1 MAAFMTLRR
10 CLVLLLS
17 PIVMLSMAGG
27 LYALVAW
34 ETWRKANGISNLEW
48 QWGDVSWAGLRLDR
62 LSATQSREGQRYHMV
77 GKQLSL
83 AWSWHWYGPVPEAI
97 VIDQLALTLPQGF
110 HAEGDLTISSPLE
123 PDKRQL
129 TTNDMKIEGRLAE
142 RNIAGWAM
150 SEGRINLT
158 VSGKASER
166 SATLTL
172 GEQSRVE
179 FDDIAAPGK
188 DSRLDDL
195 GFNLT
200 GVTLVGD
207 YQLAPMALERL
218 AVEGPF
224 EAAVATIHNAQLI
237 PQPWRFD
244 GQLDGTLTELKI
256 DGRLSSDAG
265 AVADTHMNYPFEG
278 VPALEVSMNAGGAS
292 GGRALADT
300 FTAWPAALEVS
311 DGRVEAVLSARFP
324 SQGVRVQGGIDFDHL
339 GGLYARTAWTGLG
352 GRVNLNLDNDHVN
365 VRTSDLTLDTLNPG
379 IALRDVR
386 VAGFYRAPRNL
397 VANGTLVLDRASSEL
412 LGGEV
417 RVTPGEWQLA
427 DMPLRV
433 PLEISGIEL
442 AQLMQVYPAEG
453 LAGSGLLQGAI
464 PVRIGPEG
472 VSIDAGQVQAV
483 APGGTLKLPADRL
496 KGMAQG
502 NQAMTLVVQAM
513 ENFHYSV
520 LNSTIDYA
528 QDGTLTLGL
537 RLEGS
542 SPEVRDGHP
551 IVLNINL
558 EEDIPALLTSLQLSG
573 RVNDAVTEKV
583 RNLIREREAQRQST
597 GAGNNQE

>member
-10 CLVLLLS
+10 CLLLLLS
-17 PIVMLSMAGG
+17 LIVMLSMAGG

-48 QWGDVSWAGLRLDR
+48 RWGDVSLAGLRLDR
-62 LSATQSREGQRYHMV
+62 LSATQSREGQRYHLV

-83 AWSWHWYGPVPEAI
+83 AWRWHWYGPMPEAI
-97 VIDQLALTLPQGF
+97 VIEQLALTLPQGV
-110 HAEGDLTISSPLE
+110 HAEGDLTISRPLE
-123 PDKRQL
+123 PGERLL
-129 TTNDMKIEGRLAE
+129 TTNAMKIEGRLAE
-142 RNIAGWAM
+142 RGLAGWTIG
-150 SEGRINLT
+150 EGRINLT
-158 VSGKASER
+158 VSGTASER

-188 DSRLDDL
+188 DSRLDGL
-195 GFNLT
+195 WVNLA
-200 GVTLVGD
+200 GVTLVGE
-207 YQLAPMALERL
+207 YQLALMALERL

-224 EAAVATIHNAQLI
+224 EATVATIHHPQLL

-244 GQLDGTLTELKI
+244 GQLDGTLSELKI

-265 AVADTHMNYPFEG
+265 VDADMDMNYPFEG
-278 VPALEVSMNAGGAS
+278 IPALEVSMSAAGAS

-311 DGRVEAVLSARFP
+311 DGRVETALSARFP
-324 SQGVRVQGGIDFDHL
+324 SQGFRVQGDLVFDNL
-339 GGLYARTAWTGLG
+339 DGLYDRTAWTGLD

-365 VRTSDLTLDTLNPG
+365 VRTSDLVLDALNPG
-379 IALRDVR
+379 IALRDAR
-386 VAGFYRAPRNL
+386 VAGLYRSPRDQI
-397 VANGTLVLDRASSEL
+397 ANGTLVLDQASSEL

-427 DMPLRV
+427 DMPLRIS
-433 PLEISGIEL
+433 LELSGIEL
-442 AQLMQVYPAEG
+442 AKLMQVYPAEG

-464 PVRIGPEG
+464 PVRVGPEG

-502 NQAMTLVVQAM
+502 NQAMALVVQAM

-528 QDGTLTLGL
+528 QDGTLMLGL

-573 RVNDAVTEKV
+573 RVNEAVTEKV
-583 RNLIREREAQRQST
+583 RNLIRERDAQRQST

>member
-1 MAAFMTLRR
+1 M
-10 CLVLLLS
+10 
-17 PIVMLSMAGG
+17 I
-27 LYALVAW
+27 
-34 ETWRKANGISNLEW
+34 E
-48 QWGDVSWAGLRLDR
+48 
-62 LSATQSREGQRYHMV
+62 
-77 GKQLSL
+77 
-83 AWSWHWYGPVPEAI
+83 
-97 VIDQLALTLPQGF
+97 QLALTLPQGV
-110 HAEGDLTISSPLE
+110 HAEGDLTISRPLE
-123 PDKRQL
+123 PGERLL
-129 TTNDMKIEGRLAE
+129 TTNAMKIEGRLAE
-142 RNIAGWAM
+142 RGLAGWTIG
-150 SEGRINLT
+150 EGRINLT
-158 VSGKASER
+158 VSGTASER

-195 GFNLT
+195 GVNLA
-200 GVTLVGD
+200 GVTLVGE

-224 EAAVATIHNAQLI
+224 EATVATIHHPQLL

-244 GQLDGTLTELKI
+244 GQLDGTLGELKI

-265 AVADTHMNYPFEG
+265 VDADMDMNYPFEG
-278 VPALEVSMNAGGAS
+278 VPALEVSMNAAGAS

-311 DGRVEAVLSARFP
+311 DGRVETALSARFP
-324 SQGVRVQGGIDFDHL
+324 SQGFRVQGDLVFDNL
-339 GGLYARTAWTGLG
+339 DGLYDRTAWTGLD

-365 VRTSDLTLDTLNPG
+365 VRTSDLVLDALNPG

-386 VAGFYRAPRNL
+386 VAGLYRSPRDQI
-397 VANGTLVLDRASSEL
+397 ANGTLVLDQASSEL

-427 DMPLRV
+427 DMPLRIS
-433 PLEISGIEL
+433 LELSGIEL
-442 AQLMQVYPAEG
+442 AKLMQVYPAEG

-464 PVRIGPEG
+464 PVRVGPEG
-472 VSIDAGQVQAV
+472 VSIDAGHVQAV

-502 NQAMTLVVQAM
+502 NQAMALVVQAM

-528 QDGTLTLGL
+528 QDGTLMLGL

-573 RVNDAVTEKV
+573 RVNEAVTEKV
-583 RNLIREREAQRQST
+583 RNLIRERDAQRQST

>member
-1 MAAFMTLRR
+1 MTAFMTLRR
-10 CLVLLLS
+10 CLLLLLS
-17 PIVMLSMAGG
+17 LIVMLSMAGG

-34 ETWRKANGISNLEW
+34 ETWRKANGISNVEW
-48 QWGDVSWAGLRLDR
+48 RWGDVSLAGLRLDR
-62 LSATQSREGQRYHMV
+62 LSATQSREGQRYHLV

-83 AWSWHWYGPVPEAI
+83 AWRWQWYGPMPEAI
-97 VIDQLALTLPQGF
+97 VIEQLALSLPQGV
-110 HAEGDLTISSPLE
+110 HAEGDLTISRPLE
-123 PDKRQL
+123 PGERQL
-129 TTNDMKIEGRLAE
+129 ITRAMKIEGRLAE
-142 RNIAGWAM
+142 RALAGWTM
-150 SEGRINLT
+150 GEGRINLT
-158 VSGKASER
+158 VSGTASEQA
-166 SATLTL
+166 ATLTL

-188 DSRLDDL
+188 DSRLDGL
-195 GFNLT
+195 WVNLA
-200 GVTLVGD
+200 GVTLVGE
-207 YQLAPMALERL
+207 YQLTPMELERL

-224 EAAVATIHNAQLI
+224 EATVATIHHPQLL

-244 GQLDGTLTELKI
+244 GQLDGTLSELKI

-265 AVADTHMNYPFEG
+265 VDADMDMNYPFEG
-278 VPALEVSMNAGGAS
+278 IPALEVSMNAVGAS

-311 DGRVEAVLSARFP
+311 DGRVETALSARFP
-324 SQGVRVQGGIDFDHL
+324 SQGIRVQGDLVFDNL
-339 GGLYARTAWTGLG
+339 DGLYDRTAWTGLD

-365 VRTSDLTLDTLNPG
+365 VRTSDLVLDALNPG

-386 VAGFYRAPRNL
+386 VAGLYRSPRDQI
-397 VANGTLVLDRASSEL
+397 ANGTLVLDQASSEL

-427 DMPLRV
+427 DMPLRI
-433 PLEISGIEL
+433 PLELSGIEL
-442 AQLMQVYPAEG
+442 AKLMQVYPAEG

-464 PVRIGPEG
+464 PVRVGPEG

-502 NQAMTLVVQAM
+502 NQAMALVVQAM

-528 QDGTLTLGL
+528 QDGTLMLGL

-573 RVNDAVTEKV
+573 RVNEAVTEKV
-583 RNLIREREAQRQST
+583 RNLIRERDAQRQST

>member
-1 MAAFMTLRR
+1 
-10 CLVLLLS
+10 
-17 PIVMLSMAGG
+17 MLSMAGG

-34 ETWRKANGISNLEW
+34 ETWRKANGISNVEW
-48 QWGDVSWAGLRLDR
+48 RWGDVSLAGLRLDR
-62 LSATQSREGQRYHMV
+62 LSATQSREGQRYHLV

-83 AWSWHWYGPVPEAI
+83 AWRWHWYGPMPEAI
-97 VIDQLALTLPQGF
+97 VIEQLALSLPQGV
-110 HAEGDLTISSPLE
+110 HAEGDLTISRPLE
-123 PDKRQL
+123 PGERQL
-129 TTNDMKIEGRLAE
+129 ITRAMKIEGRLAE
-142 RNIAGWAM
+142 RALAGWTM
-150 SEGRINLT
+150 GEGRINLT
-158 VSGKASER
+158 VSGTASEQA
-166 SATLTL
+166 ATLTL

-188 DSRLDDL
+188 DSRLDGL
-195 GFNLT
+195 WVNLA
-200 GVTLVGD
+200 GVTLVGE
-207 YQLAPMALERL
+207 YQLTPMELERL

-224 EAAVATIHNAQLI
+224 EATVATIHHPQLL

-244 GQLDGTLTELKI
+244 GQLDGTLSELKI

-265 AVADTHMNYPFEG
+265 VDADMDMNYPFEG
-278 VPALEVSMNAGGAS
+278 IPALEVSMNAVGAS

-311 DGRVEAVLSARFP
+311 DGRVETALSARFP
-324 SQGVRVQGGIDFDHL
+324 SQGIRVQGDLVFDNL
-339 GGLYARTAWTGLG
+339 DGLYDRTAWTGLD

-365 VRTSDLTLDTLNPG
+365 VRTSDLVLDALNPG

-386 VAGFYRAPRNL
+386 VAGLYRSPRDQI
-397 VANGTLVLDRASSEL
+397 ANGTLVLDQASSEL

-427 DMPLRV
+427 DMPLRI
-433 PLEISGIEL
+433 PLELSGIEL
-442 AQLMQVYPAEG
+442 AKLMQVYPAEG

-464 PVRIGPEG
+464 PVRVGPEG

-502 NQAMTLVVQAM
+502 NQAMALVVQAM

-528 QDGTLTLGL
+528 QDGTLMLGL

-573 RVNDAVTEKV
+573 RVNEAVTEKV
-583 RNLIREREAQRQST
+583 RNLIRERDAQRQST

>member
-10 CLVLLLS
+10 CLLLLS
-17 PIVMLSMAGG
+17 LIVMLSTAGG
-27 LYALVAW
+27 LYTLVAW
-34 ETWRKANGISNLEW
+34 ETWRTENGISNLEW
-48 QWGDVSWAGLRLDR
+48 QWGDVSMAGLRLDR
-62 LSATQSREGQRYHMV
+62 LSATQSREGQRYHLV

-83 AWSWHWYGPVPEAI
+83 AWSWRWYGPMPEAI
-97 VIDQLALTLPQGF
+97 VIDQLALTLPQGV

-123 PDKRQL
+123 PGKRQL

-142 RNIAGWAM
+142 RHIAGWAM

-179 FDDIAAPGK
+179 FDDIAAPGE

-292 GGRALADT
+292 GGRALAET

-324 SQGVRVQGGIDFDHL
+324 SQGIRVQGDIDFDHF
-339 GGLYARTAWTGLG
+339 GGLYARTAWTGLD

-365 VRTSDLTLDTLNPG
+365 VRTSDLVLDALNPG

-386 VAGFYRAPRNL
+386 IAGLYRSPRDQI
-397 VANGTLVLDRASSEL
+397 ANGTLVLDQASSEL

-427 DMPLRV
+427 DMPLLI
-433 PLEISGIEL
+433 PLELSGIEL
-442 AQLMQVYPAEG
+442 VQLMQVYPAEG
-453 LAGSGLLQGAI
+453 LAGSGLLQGTI
-464 PVRIGPEG
+464 PVRVGPEG

-502 NQAMTLVVQAM
+502 NQAMALVVQAM

-520 LNSTIDYA
+520 LDSTIDYA
-528 QDGTLTLGL
+528 QDGTLMLGL

-573 RVNDAVTEKV
+573 RVNEAVTEKV
-583 RNLIREREAQRQST
+583 RKLIRERDAQRQST

>member
-10 CLVLLLS
+10 CLLLLLS
-17 PIVMLSMAGG
+17 LIVMLSMAGG

-34 ETWRKANGISNLEW
+34 ETWRTANGISNVEW
-48 QWGDVSWAGLRLDR
+48 RWGDVSLAGLRLDR
-62 LSATQSREGQRYHMV
+62 LSATQSREGQRYHLV

-83 AWSWHWYGPVPEAI
+83 AWSWHWYGPMPEAI
-97 VIDQLALTLPQGF
+97 VIEQLALTLPQGV
-110 HAEGDLTISSPLE
+110 HAEGDLTISRPLE
-123 PDKRQL
+123 PGERLL
-129 TTNDMKIEGRLAE
+129 TTNAMKIEGRLAE
-142 RNIAGWAM
+142 RGLAGWTIG
-150 SEGRINLT
+150 EGRINLT
-158 VSGKASER
+158 VSGTASER

-188 DSRLDDL
+188 DSRLDGL
-195 GFNLT
+195 WVNLA
-200 GVTLVGD
+200 GVTLVGE

-224 EAAVATIHNAQLI
+224 EATVATIHHPQLL

-244 GQLDGTLTELKI
+244 GQLDGTLSELKI

-265 AVADTHMNYPFEG
+265 VDADMDMNYPFEG
-278 VPALEVSMNAGGAS
+278 IPALEVSMNAAGAS

-311 DGRVEAVLSARFP
+311 DGRVETALSARFP
-324 SQGVRVQGGIDFDHL
+324 SQGIRVQGDLVFDNL
-339 GGLYARTAWTGLG
+339 DGLYDRTAWTGLD

-365 VRTSDLTLDTLNPG
+365 VRTSDLVLDALNPG

-386 VAGFYRAPRNL
+386 VAGLYRSPRDQI
-397 VANGTLVLDRASSEL
+397 ANGTLVLDQASSEL

-427 DMPLRV
+427 DMPLRI
-433 PLEISGIEL
+433 PLELSGIEL
-442 AQLMQVYPAEG
+442 AKLMQVYPAEG

-464 PVRIGPEG
+464 PVRVGPEG

-502 NQAMTLVVQAM
+502 NQAMALVVQAM

-520 LNSTIDYA
+520 LNSTIAYA
-528 QDGTLTLGL
+528 PDGTLMLGL
-537 RLEGS
+537 RLAGS
-542 SPEVRDGHP
+542 SPEIRDGHP

-573 RVNDAVTEKV
+573 RVNEAVTEKV
-583 RNLIREREAQRQST
+583 RNLIRERDAQRQST

>member
-1 MAAFMTLRR
+1 MTLRR
-10 CLVLLLS
+10 CLLLLLS
-17 PIVMLSMAGG
+17 LIVMLSMAGG
-27 LYALVAW
+27 LYTLAAW

-48 QWGDVSWAGLRLDR
+48 RWGDVSLAGLRLDR

-83 AWSWHWYGPVPEAI
+83 AWRWHGPMPEAI
-97 VIDQLALTLPQGF
+97 VIEQLALTLPQGV
-110 HAEGDLTISSPLE
+110 HAEGDLTISKPLE
-123 PDKRQL
+123 PGERQL
-129 TTNDMKIEGRLAE
+129 TTSAMKIEGRLAE
-142 RNIAGWAM
+142 RALAGWTM
-150 SEGRINLT
+150 GEGRINLT
-158 VSGKASER
+158 VSGTASEQA
-166 SATLTL
+166 ATLTL

-188 DSRLDDL
+188 DSRLDGL
-195 GFNLT
+195 WVNLA
-200 GVTLVGD
+200 GVTLVGE

-224 EAAVATIHNAQLI
+224 EATVATIHHPQLL

-244 GQLDGTLTELKI
+244 GQLDGTLGELKV

-265 AVADTHMNYPFEG
+265 VDADMDMNYPFEG
-278 VPALEVSMNAGGAS
+278 VPALEVSMDAAGAS

-311 DGRVEAVLSARFP
+311 DGRVEAALSARFP
-324 SQGVRVQGGIDFDHL
+324 SQGFRVQGDLVFDNL
-339 GGLYARTAWTGLG
+339 DGLYDRTAWTGLD

-365 VRTSDLTLDTLNPG
+365 VRTSDLVLDALNPG

-386 VAGFYRAPRNL
+386 VAGLYRSPRDQI
-397 VANGTLVLDRASSEL
+397 ANGTLVLDQASSEL

-427 DMPLRV
+427 DMPLRIS
-433 PLEISGIEL
+433 LELSGIEL
-442 AQLMQVYPAEG
+442 AKLMQLYPAEG

-464 PVRIGPEG
+464 PVRVGPEG

-502 NQAMTLVVQAM
+502 NQAMALVVQAM

-528 QDGTLTLGL
+528 QDGTLMLGL

-583 RNLIREREAQRQST
+583 RNLIRERDAQRQST

>member
-10 CLVLLLS
+10 CLLLLLS
-17 PIVMLSMAGG
+17 LIVMLSMAGG
-27 LYALVAW
+27 LHALVAW

-48 QWGDVSWAGLRLDR
+48 RWGDVSLAGLRLDR

-83 AWSWHWYGPVPEAI
+83 AWSWHWYGPMPEAI
-97 VIDQLALTLPQGF
+97 VIEQLALTLPQGV
-110 HAEGDLTISSPLE
+110 HAEGDLTISKPLE
-123 PDKRQL
+123 PGERQL
-129 TTNDMKIEGRLAE
+129 TTSAMKIEGRLAE
-142 RNIAGWAM
+142 RALAGWTIGD
-150 SEGRINLT
+150 GRINLT
-158 VSGKASER
+158 VSGTASER

-188 DSRLDDL
+188 DSRLDGL
-195 GFNLT
+195 WVNLA
-200 GVTLVGD
+200 GVTLVGE

-224 EAAVATIHNAQLI
+224 EATVATIHHPQLL

-244 GQLDGTLTELKI
+244 GQLDGTLSELKI

-265 AVADTHMNYPFEG
+265 VDADMDMNYPFEG
-278 VPALEVSMNAGGAS
+278 IPALEVSMNAAGAS

-311 DGRVEAVLSARFP
+311 DGRVEAALSARFP
-324 SQGVRVQGGIDFDHL
+324 SQGFRVQGDLVFDNL
-339 GGLYARTAWTGLG
+339 DGLYDRTAWTGLD

-365 VRTSDLTLDTLNPG
+365 VRTSDLVLDALNPG

-386 VAGFYRAPRNL
+386 VAGLYRSPRDQI
-397 VANGTLVLDRASSEL
+397 ANGTLVLDQASSEL

-427 DMPLRV
+427 DMPLRIS
-433 PLEISGIEL
+433 LELSGIEL
-442 AQLMQVYPAEG
+442 AKLMQVYPAEG

-464 PVRIGPEG
+464 PVRVGPEG

-502 NQAMTLVVQAM
+502 NQAMALVVQAM

-528 QDGTLTLGL
+528 QDGTLMLGL

-573 RVNDAVTEKV
+573 RVNEAVTEKV
-583 RNLIREREAQRQST
+583 RNLIRERDAQRQST

>member
-10 CLVLLLS
+10 CLLLLLS
-17 PIVMLSMAGG
+17 LIVMLSMAGG

-48 QWGDVSWAGLRLDR
+48 RWGDVSLAGLRLHR

-83 AWSWHWYGPVPEAI
+83 AWRWHWYGPMPEAI
-97 VIDQLALTLPQGF
+97 VIEQLALTLPQGV
-110 HAEGDLTISSPLE
+110 HAEGDLTISRPLE
-123 PDKRQL
+123 PGERLL
-129 TTNDMKIEGRLAE
+129 TTNAMKIEGRLAE
-142 RNIAGWAM
+142 RGLAGWTIG
-150 SEGRINLT
+150 EGRINLT
-158 VSGKASER
+158 VSGTASER

-188 DSRLDDL
+188 DSRLDGL
-195 GFNLT
+195 WVNLA
-200 GVTLVGD
+200 GVTLVGE
-207 YQLAPMALERL
+207 YQLALMALERL

-224 EAAVATIHNAQLI
+224 EATVATIHHPQLL

-244 GQLDGTLTELKI
+244 GQLDGTLSELKI

-265 AVADTHMNYPFEG
+265 VDADMDMNYPFEG
-278 VPALEVSMNAGGAS
+278 IPALEVSMNAAGAS

-311 DGRVEAVLSARFP
+311 DGRVETALSARFP
-324 SQGVRVQGGIDFDHL
+324 SQGFRVQGDLVFDNL
-339 GGLYARTAWTGLG
+339 DGLYDRTAWTGLD

-365 VRTSDLTLDTLNPG
+365 VRTSDLVLDALNPG
-379 IALRDVR
+379 IALRDAR
-386 VAGFYRAPRNL
+386 VAGLYRSPRDQI
-397 VANGTLVLDRASSEL
+397 ANGTLVLDQASSEL

-427 DMPLRV
+427 DMPLRIS
-433 PLEISGIEL
+433 LELSGIEL
-442 AQLMQVYPAEG
+442 AKLMQVYPAEG

-464 PVRIGPEG
+464 PVRVGPEG

-502 NQAMTLVVQAM
+502 NQAMALVVQAM

-528 QDGTLTLGL
+528 QDGTLMLGL

-583 RNLIREREAQRQST
+583 RNLIRERDAQRQST

>member
-1 MAAFMTLRR
+1 MTLRR
-10 CLVLLLS
+10 CLLLLLS
-17 PIVMLSMAGG
+17 LIVMLSMAGG

-34 ETWRKANGISNLEW
+34 ETWRKANGISNVEW
-48 QWGDVSWAGLRLDR
+48 RWGDVSLAGLRLDR
-62 LSATQSREGQRYHMV
+62 LSATQSREGQRYHLV

-83 AWSWHWYGPVPEAI
+83 AWRWHWYGPMPEAI
-97 VIDQLALTLPQGF
+97 VIEQLALSLPQGV
-110 HAEGDLTISSPLE
+110 HAEGDLTISRPLE
-123 PDKRQL
+123 PGERQL
-129 TTNDMKIEGRLAE
+129 ITRAMKIEGRLAE
-142 RNIAGWAM
+142 RALAGWTM
-150 SEGRINLT
+150 GEGRINLT
-158 VSGKASER
+158 VSGTASEQA
-166 SATLTL
+166 ATLTL

-188 DSRLDDL
+188 DSRLDGL
-195 GFNLT
+195 WVNLA
-200 GVTLVGD
+200 GVTLVGE
-207 YQLAPMALERL
+207 YQLTPMELERL

-224 EAAVATIHNAQLI
+224 EATVATIHHPQLL

-244 GQLDGTLTELKI
+244 GQLDGTLSELKI

-265 AVADTHMNYPFEG
+265 VDADMDMNYPFEG
-278 VPALEVSMNAGGAS
+278 IPALEVSMNAVGAS

-311 DGRVEAVLSARFP
+311 DGRVETALSARFP
-324 SQGVRVQGGIDFDHL
+324 SQGIRVQGDLVFDNL
-339 GGLYARTAWTGLG
+339 DGLYDRTAWTGLD

-365 VRTSDLTLDTLNPG
+365 VRTSDLVLDALNPG

-386 VAGFYRAPRNL
+386 VAGLYRSPRDQI
-397 VANGTLVLDRASSEL
+397 ANGTLVLDQASSEL

-427 DMPLRV
+427 DMPLRI
-433 PLEISGIEL
+433 PLELSGIEL
-442 AQLMQVYPAEG
+442 AKLMQVYPAEG

-464 PVRIGPEG
+464 PVRVGPEG

-502 NQAMTLVVQAM
+502 NQAMALVVQAM

-528 QDGTLTLGL
+528 QDGTLMLGL

-573 RVNDAVTEKV
+573 RVNEAVTEKV
-583 RNLIREREAQRQST
+583 RNLIRERDAQRQST

>member
-10 CLVLLLS
+10 CLLLLLS
-17 PIVMLSMAGG
+17 LIVMLSMAGG

-48 QWGDVSWAGLRLDR
+48 RWGDVSLAGLRLDR
-62 LSATQSREGQRYHMV
+62 LSATQSYHLV

-83 AWSWHWYGPVPEAI
+83 AWRWHWYGPMPEAI
-97 VIDQLALTLPQGF
+97 VIEQLALTLPQGV
-110 HAEGDLTISSPLE
+110 HAEGDLTISRPLE
-123 PDKRQL
+123 PGERLL
-129 TTNDMKIEGRLAE
+129 TTNAMKIEGRLAE
-142 RNIAGWAM
+142 RGLAGWTIG
-150 SEGRINLT
+150 EGRINLT
-158 VSGKASER
+158 VSGTASER

-188 DSRLDDL
+188 DSRLDGL
-195 GFNLT
+195 WVNLA
-200 GVTLVGD
+200 GVTLVGE
-207 YQLAPMALERL
+207 YQLALMALERL

-224 EAAVATIHNAQLI
+224 EATVATIHHPQLL

-244 GQLDGTLTELKI
+244 GQLDGTLSELKI

-265 AVADTHMNYPFEG
+265 VDADMDMNYPFEG
-278 VPALEVSMNAGGAS
+278 IPALEVSMNAAGAS

-311 DGRVEAVLSARFP
+311 DGRVETALSARFP
-324 SQGVRVQGGIDFDHL
+324 SQGFRVQGDLVFDNL
-339 GGLYARTAWTGLG
+339 DGLYDRTAWTGLD

-365 VRTSDLTLDTLNPG
+365 VRTSDLVLDALNPG

-386 VAGFYRAPRNL
+386 VAGLYRSPRDQI
-397 VANGTLVLDRASSEL
+397 ANDTLVLDQASSEL

-427 DMPLRV
+427 DMPLRIS
-433 PLEISGIEL
+433 LELSGIEL
-442 AQLMQVYPAEG
+442 AKLMQVYPAEG

-464 PVRIGPEG
+464 PVRVGPEG
-472 VSIDAGQVQAV
+472 VSIDVGQVQAV

-502 NQAMTLVVQAM
+502 NQAMALVVQAM

-528 QDGTLTLGL
+528 QDGTLMLGL

-573 RVNDAVTEKV
+573 RVNEAVTEKG
-583 RNLIREREAQRQST
+583 RNLIRERDAQRQST